1 MKKIM
6 MMAVMFVASATAFA
20 GDSDALKAI
29 LKSKTYAEAE
39 QLVKSSLDQLATP
52 QEKAKAYNK
61 LVDLAMDQ
69 FNAQSTIQTENQV
82 AKQMGKEEK
91 PVDTKLM
98 ADMAVNALNAA
109 IECDKYDQQPNEKG
123 KVAIKFR
130 QKNQDR
136 TRAIRLS
143 LLQAGIE
150 LANNDKQ
157 KEAFENFDVYLT
169 SAKSAFFEG
178 VDGVSK
184 NDPNLGVAAFY
195 GGRAA
200 YNIEQYAKAIEYFKI
215 GIADTSKQIHDL
227 SFDFLLYTLRNSQK
241 TAADSAKFIT
251 DMLDLYKEYPDA
263 EQIYS
268 SLSDAYIAKGMNA
281 EVIKLADERMAKFPD
296 ASLPHVYKAFL
307 LMQDKKYDDAIA
319 EFAKVKEDGSPV
331 FLNSIFNSAVCK
343 YNKASEFNEAN
354 SDLRTGRLK
363 PADHDKFMNML
374 KDAQGD
380 FEKAKEL
387 DPDQQ
392 TVKWQY
398 LLHNVYTLTGQEDKA
413 KAIE

>member
-1 MKKIM
+1 MKKLM
-6 MMAVMFVASATAFA
+6 MMAMMLVASATAFA

-29 LKSKTYAEAE
+29 LKAKDYAEA
-39 QLVKSSLDQLATP
+39 QSLINSSLAQLANNE
-52 QEKAKAYNK
+52 EKAKAYNK
-61 LVDLAMDQ
+61 LVDLAYEKYKKEDDTKTT
-69 FNAQSTIQTENQV
+69 NAVMQKND
-82 AKQMGKEEK
+82 
-91 PVDTKLM
+91 PVDTEGMYAAGKI
-98 ADMAVNALNAA
+98 ALQAA
-109 IECDKYDQQPNEKG
+109 MECDKYDQQPNEKG

-136 TRAIRLS
+136 TKIIRLS

-150 LANNDKQ
+150 LANNDNNKD
-157 KEAFENFDVYLT
+157 AFENFDVYLT
-169 SAKSAFFEG
+169 TAKSAFFEG

-200 YNIEQYAKAIEYFKI
+200 YNLEKYAKAIEYFKI
-215 GIADTSKQIHDL
+215 GIADTAKQIHDL

-307 LMQDKKYDDAIA
+307 LMQDKKYDDAIS
-319 EFAKVKEDGSPV
+319 EFAKVKEDKSPV
-331 FLNSIFNSAVCK
+331 YLNSIFNSAVCK

-354 SDLRTGRLK
+354 SDIRTGRLK

-413 KAIE
+413 KALE

>member
-1 MKKIM
+1 
-6 MMAVMFVASATAFA
+6 MMAMMLVASATAFA

-29 LKSKTYAEAE
+29 LKAKDFKEA
-39 QLVKSSLDQLATP
+39 QSLISSSLAQLTDAS
-52 QEKAKAYNK
+52 EKAKAYNK
-61 LVDLAMDQ
+61 LVDLAY
-69 FNAQSTIQTENQV
+69 E
-82 AKQMGKEEK
+82 KYKKEDDVKTTNMVMHKED
-91 PVDTKLM
+91 PVDTDGMLEAGK
-98 ADMAVNALNAA
+98 VALQAA
-109 IECDKYDQQPNEKG
+109 MECDKYDQQPNEKG

-136 TRAIRLS
+136 TKVIRLS
-143 LLQAGIE
+143 LLQAGID
-150 LANNDKQ
+150 LANNEKN
-157 KEAFENFDVYLT
+157 KEAFDNFDVYLQ

-200 YNIEQYAKAIEYFKI
+200 YNLEKFDKAIEYFKI
-215 GIADTSKQIHDL
+215 GIADTAKQIHDL
-227 SFDFLLYTLRNSQK
+227 SFDFLLYTMRNSQK
-241 TAADSAKFIT
+241 TAADSAKFLT
-251 DMLDLYKEYPDA
+251 DMADLYKEYPDA

-281 EVIKLADERMAKFPD
+281 EVIKLADERMAKYPD
-296 ASLPHVYKAFL
+296 SSLPHVYKAFL
-307 LMQDKKYDDAIA
+307 LMQDKKYDDAIS

-354 SDLRTGRLK
+354 SDIRTGRLK
-363 PADHDKFMNML
+363 PADHEKFMNML

-398 LLHNVYTLTGQEDKA
+398 LLHNVYTLTDQKDKA
-413 KAIE
+413 AALE

>member
-1 MKKIM
+1 
-6 MMAVMFVASATAFA
+6 MMAMMLVASATAFA

-29 LKSKTYAEAE
+29 LKAKDYAEA
-39 QLVKSSLDQLATP
+39 QSLINSSLAQLADNV
-52 QEKAKAYNK
+52 EKAKAYNK
-61 LVDLAMDQ
+61 LVDLAYDKYKKEDDVKTT
-69 FNAQSTIQTENQV
+69 NAVMKKND
-82 AKQMGKEEK
+82 
-91 PVDTKLM
+91 PVDTDGMLAAGKI
-98 ADMAVNALNAA
+98 ALQAA
-109 IECDKYDQQPNEKG
+109 MECDKYDQQPNEKG

-136 TRAIRLS
+136 TKVIRLS
-143 LLQAGIE
+143 LLQAGID
-150 LANNDKQ
+150 LANNEKN
-157 KEAFENFDVYLT
+157 KEAFDNFDVYLQ

-200 YNIEQYAKAIEYFKI
+200 YNLEKFDKAIEYFKI
-215 GIADTSKQIHDL
+215 GIADTAKQIHDL
-227 SFDFLLYTLRNSQK
+227 SFDFLLYTMRNSQK
-241 TAADSAKFIT
+241 TAADSAKFLT
-251 DMLDLYKEYPDA
+251 DMADLYKEYPDA

-281 EVIKLADERMAKFPD
+281 EVIKLADERMAKYPD
-296 ASLPHVYKAFL
+296 SSLPHVYKAFL

-319 EFAKVKEDGSPV
+319 EFAKVKEDKSPV
-331 FLNSIFNSAVCK
+331 YLNSIFNSAVCK

-354 SDLRTGRLK
+354 SDIRTGRLK

-413 KAIE
+413 KALE

>member
-1 MKKIM
+1 
-6 MMAVMFVASATAFA
+6 MMAMMLVASATAFA

-29 LKSKTYAEAE
+29 LKAKDYAEA
-39 QLVKSSLDQLATP
+39 QSLINSSLAQLANNE
-52 QEKAKAYNK
+52 EKAKAYNK
-61 LVDLAMDQ
+61 LVDLAYEKYKKEDDTKTT
-69 FNAQSTIQTENQV
+69 NAVMQKND
-82 AKQMGKEEK
+82 
-91 PVDTKLM
+91 PVDTEGMYAAGKI
-98 ADMAVNALNAA
+98 ALQAA
-109 IECDKYDQQPNEKG
+109 MECDKYDQQPNEKG

-136 TRAIRLS
+136 TKIIRLS

-150 LANNDKQ
+150 LANNDNNKD
-157 KEAFENFDVYLT
+157 AFENFDVYLT
-169 SAKSAFFEG
+169 TAKSAFFEG

-200 YNIEQYAKAIEYFKI
+200 YNLEKYAKAIEYFKI
-215 GIADTSKQIHDL
+215 GIADTAKQIHDL

-268 SLSDAYIAKGMNA
+268 SLSDAYISKGMNA
-281 EVIKLADERMAKFPD
+281 EVIKLADERMAKYPD
-296 ASLPHVYKAFL
+296 SSLPHVYKAFL

-319 EFAKVKEDGSPV
+319 EFAKVKEDKSPV

-363 PADHDKFMNML
+363 PADHEKFMNML

-387 DPDQQ
+387 DPDQL

-398 LLHNVYTLTGQEDKA
+398 LLHNVYTLTGQTEKA
-413 KAIE
+413 AALE

>member
-1 MKKIM
+1 MKKLM
-6 MMAVMFVASATAFA
+6 MMAMMLVASATAFA

-29 LKSKTYAEAE
+29 LKAKDFKEA
-39 QLVKSSLDQLATP
+39 QSLISSSLAQLTDAS
-52 QEKAKAYNK
+52 EKAKAYNK
-61 LVDLAMDQ
+61 LVDLAY
-69 FNAQSTIQTENQV
+69 E
-82 AKQMGKEEK
+82 KYKKEDDVKTTNMVMHKED
-91 PVDTKLM
+91 PVDTDGMLEAGK
-98 ADMAVNALNAA
+98 VALQAA
-109 IECDKYDQQPNEKG
+109 MECDKYDQQPNEKG

-136 TRAIRLS
+136 TKVIRLS
-143 LLQAGIE
+143 LLQAGID
-150 LANNDKQ
+150 LANNEKN
-157 KEAFENFDVYLT
+157 KEAFDNFDIYLQ

-200 YNIEQYAKAIEYFKI
+200 YNLEKFDKAIEYFKI
-215 GIADTSKQIHDL
+215 GIADTDKQIHDL
-227 SFDFLLYTLRNSQK
+227 SFDFLLYTMRNSQK
-241 TAADSAKFIT
+241 TAADSAKFLT
-251 DMLDLYKEYPDA
+251 DMADLYKEYPDA

-281 EVIKLADERMAKFPD
+281 EVIKLADERMAKYPD
-296 ASLPHVYKAFL
+296 SSLPHVYKAFL

-319 EFAKVKEDGSPV
+319 EFAKVKEDKSPV
-331 FLNSIFNSAVCK
+331 YLNSIFNSAVCK

-354 SDLRTGRLK
+354 SDIRTGRLK

-413 KAIE
+413 KALE

>member
-1 MKKIM
+1 MKKLM
-6 MMAVMFVASATAFA
+6 MMAMMLVASATAFA

-29 LKSKTYAEAE
+29 LKAKDYQEA
-39 QLVKSSLDQLATP
+39 QSLINSSLAQLTDAA
-52 QEKAKAYNK
+52 EKAKAYNK
-61 LVDLAMDQ
+61 LVDLACEKFKKEDDTKTT
-69 FNAQSTIQTENQV
+69 NAV
-82 AKQMGKEEK
+82 MHKDD
-91 PVDTKLM
+91 PVD
-98 ADMAVNALNAA
+98 AVGMIAACKVALQAA
-109 IECDKYDQQPNEKG
+109 MECDKYDQQPNEKG
-123 KVAIKFR
+123 KVAPKFR
-130 QKNQDR
+130 DKNRDR
-136 TRAIRLS
+136 TKIVRLT
-143 LLQAGIE
+143 LLQDGID
-150 LANNDKQ
+150 LANNEKH
-157 KEAFENFDVYLT
+157 KEAFEDFDIYLT
-169 SAKSAFFEG
+169 TAKSAFFEG

-200 YNIEQYAKAIEYFKI
+200 YNLEKYAKAIEYFKI
-215 GIADTSKQIHDL
+215 GVTDTAKQIHDL
-227 SFDFLLYTLRNSQK
+227 SFDFLLYTMRNSQK

-268 SLSDAYIAKGMNA
+268 SLSDAYIAKGLNA
-281 EVIKLADERMAKFPD
+281 EVVKLADERMAKYPES
-296 ASLPHVYKAFL
+296 SLPHVYKAFL
-307 LMQDKKYDDAIA
+307 LMQDKKYNEAVA
-319 EFAKVKEDGSPV
+319 EFAKVKEDKSPV
-331 FLNSIFNSAVCK
+331 YLNSVFNSAVCK
-343 YNKASEFNEAN
+343 YNMASEFNEAN

-387 DPDQQ
+387 DPDQM

-413 KAIE
+413 KALE

>member
-1 MKKIM
+1 MKKLM
-6 MMAVMFVASATAFA
+6 MMAMMLVASATAFA

-29 LKSKTYAEAE
+29 LKAKDYAEA
-39 QLVKSSLDQLATP
+39 QSLINSSLSQLTDAA
-52 QEKAKAYNK
+52 EKAKAYNK
-61 LVDLAMDQ
+61 LVDLAYDK
-69 FNAQSTIQTENQV
+69 FKKEDDTKTTNAVMQKND
-82 AKQMGKEEK
+82 
-91 PVDTKLM
+91 PVDTDGMLAAGKI
-98 ADMAVNALNAA
+98 ALEAA
-109 IECDKYDQQPNEKG
+109 MECDKYDQQPNEKG

-136 TRAIRLS
+136 LRAVRLS
-143 LLQAGIE
+143 LLQAAID
-150 LANNDKQ
+150 LANNEKN

-200 YNIEQYAKAIEYFKI
+200 YNLEKFDKAIDYFKI
-215 GIADTSKQIHDL
+215 GVADTAKQIHDL
-227 SFDFLLYTLRNSQK
+227 SFDFLLYTMRNKQK
-241 TAADSAKFIT
+241 TAADSAQYIT
-251 DMLDLYKEYPDA
+251 DMLDLYKQYPDA

-268 SLSDAYIAKGMNA
+268 SISDAYIAKGMNA
-281 EVIKLADERMAKFPD
+281 EVIKLADERMAKYPD
-296 ASLPHVYKAFL
+296 SSLPHVYKAFL

-319 EFAKVKEDGSPV
+319 EFAKVKEDNSPV

-363 PADHDKFMNML
+363 PADHEKFMNML

-387 DPDQQ
+387 DPEQK

-398 LLHNVYTLTGQEDKA
+398 LLHNVYTLTDQKDKA
-413 KAIE
+413 AALE

>member
-1 MKKIM
+1 MKKLM
-6 MMAVMFVASATAFA
+6 MMAMMLVASATAFA

-29 LKSKTYAEAE
+29 LKAKDFKEA
-39 QLVKSSLDQLATP
+39 QSLISSSLAQLTDAS
-52 QEKAKAYNK
+52 EKAKAYNK
-61 LVDLAMDQ
+61 LVDLAY
-69 FNAQSTIQTENQV
+69 E
-82 AKQMGKEEK
+82 KYKKEDDVKTTNMVMHKED
-91 PVDTKLM
+91 PVDTDGMLEAGK
-98 ADMAVNALNAA
+98 VALQAA
-109 IECDKYDQQPNEKG
+109 MECDKYDQQPNEKG

-136 TRAIRLS
+136 TKVIRLS
-143 LLQAGIE
+143 LLQAGID
-150 LANNDKQ
+150 LANNEKN
-157 KEAFENFDVYLT
+157 KEAFDNFDIYLQ

-200 YNIEQYAKAIEYFKI
+200 YNLEKFDKAIEYFKI
-215 GIADTSKQIHDL
+215 GVADTAKQIHDL
-227 SFDFLLYTLRNSQK
+227 SFDFLLYTMRNSQK
-241 TAADSAKFIT
+241 TAADSAKFLT
-251 DMLDLYKEYPDA
+251 DMADLYKEYPDA

-281 EVIKLADERMAKFPD
+281 EVIKLADERMAKYPD
-296 ASLPHVYKAFL
+296 SSLPHVYKAFL

-319 EFAKVKEDGSPV
+319 EFAKVKEDKSPV
-331 FLNSIFNSAVCK
+331 YLNSIFNSAVCK

-354 SDLRTGRLK
+354 SDIRTGRLK

-387 DPDQQ
+387 DPDQK

-413 KAIE
+413 KALE

>member
-1 MKKIM
+1 MKKLM
-6 MMAVMFVASATAFA
+6 MMAMMLVASATAFA

-29 LKSKTYAEAE
+29 LKAKDFTEA
-39 QLVKSSLDQLATP
+39 QSLINSSLTQLTDAA
-52 QEKAKAYNK
+52 EKAKAYNK
-61 LVDLAMDQ
+61 LVDLAYDK
-69 FNAQSTIQTENQV
+69 FKKEDDTKTTNAVMQKND
-82 AKQMGKEEK
+82 
-91 PVDTKLM
+91 PVDTDGMLAAGKI
-98 ADMAVNALNAA
+98 ALEAA
-109 IECDKYDQQPNEKG
+109 MECDKYDQQPNEKG

-130 QKNQDR
+130 DKNRDR
-136 TRAIRLS
+136 LRAVRLS
-143 LLQAGIE
+143 LLQAGID
-150 LANNDKQ
+150 LANNEKN
-157 KEAFENFDVYLT
+157 KEAFDNFDVYLQ

-200 YNIEQYAKAIEYFKI
+200 YNLEKFDKAIEYFKI
-215 GIADTSKQIHDL
+215 GVADTAKQIHDL
-227 SFDFLLYTLRNSQK
+227 SFDFLLYTMRNKQK
-241 TAADSAKFIT
+241 TAADSAQFIT

-268 SLSDAYIAKGMNA
+268 SLSDAYITKGMNA
-281 EVIKLADERMAKFPD
+281 EVIKLAEERMAKYPD
-296 ASLPHVYKAFL
+296 SSLPHVYKAFL
-307 LMQDKKYDDAIA
+307 LMQDKKYDEAIS
-319 EFAKVKEDGSPV
+319 EFAKVKEDNSPV
-331 FLNSIFNSAVCK
+331 YLNSIFNSAVCK

-354 SDLRTGRLK
+354 SDIRTGRLK

-387 DPDQQ
+387 DPEQK

-398 LLHNVYTLTGQEDKA
+398 LLHNVYTLTDQKDKA
-413 KAIE
+413 AALE

>member
-1 MKKIM
+1 MKKLM
-6 MMAVMFVASATAFA
+6 MMAMMLVASATAFA

-29 LKSKTYAEAE
+29 LKAKDYAEA
-39 QLVKSSLDQLATP
+39 QSLISSSLAQLTDAS
-52 QEKAKAYNK
+52 EKARAYNK
-61 LVDLAMDQ
+61 LVDLAYEKFQ
-69 FNAQSTIQTENQV
+69 
-82 AKQMGKEEK
+82 KEDNIRTTNMVMK
-91 PVDTKLM
+91 KNDPVDVEGMVAAGK
-98 ADMAVNALNAA
+98 VALEAA
-109 IECDKYDQQPNEKG
+109 MECDKYDQQPNEKG

-136 TRAIRLS
+136 LKALRLS
-143 LLQAGIE
+143 ILQQGIE
-150 LANNDKQ
+150 LANADKN
-157 KEAFENFDVYLT
+157 KESFENFDIYLT
-169 SAKSAFFEG
+169 SAKSAFYEG
-178 VDGVSK
+178 VEGVAK

-200 YNIEQYAKAIEYFKI
+200 YNLEKFDKAIEYFKI
-215 GIADTSKQIHDL
+215 GVADTAKQIHDL
-227 SFDFLLYTLRNSQK
+227 SFDFLLYTMRNKQK
-241 TAADSAKFIT
+241 TAADSAQYIK
-251 DMLDLYKEYPDA
+251 DMLELYQQFPDA

-268 SLSDAYIAKGMNA
+268 SLSDAYITQGMNA
-281 EVIKLADERMAKFPD
+281 EVIKLAEERMAKYPD
-296 ASLPHVYKAFL
+296 SSLPHVYKAFL

-319 EFAKVKEDGSPV
+319 EFAKVKEDNSPV

-354 SDLRTGRLK
+354 SDIRTGRLK

-387 DPDQQ
+387 DPEQK

-398 LLHNVYTLTGQEDKA
+398 LLHNVYTLTDQKDKA
-413 KAIE
+413 AALE

>member
-1 MKKIM
+1 
-6 MMAVMFVASATAFA
+6 MMAMMLVASATTFA

-29 LKSKTYAEAE
+29 LKAKDYTEA
-39 QLVKSSLDQLATP
+39 QSLINSSLTQLTDAA
-52 QEKAKAYNK
+52 EKAKAYNK
-61 LVDLAMDQ
+61 LVDLAYEK
-69 FNAQSTIQTENQV
+69 F
-82 AKQMGKEEK
+82 KKED
-91 PVDTKLM
+91 DTKTTNTVM
-98 ADMAVNALNAA
+98 QKNDPIDTEGMIAAGKIALQAA
-109 IECDKYDQQPNEKG
+109 MECDKYDQQPNEKG

-130 QKNQDR
+130 DKNRDR
-136 TRAIRLS
+136 LRAVRLS

-150 LANNDKQ
+150 MANNEKN
-157 KEAFENFDVYLT
+157 KEAFENFDAYLT

-178 VDGVSK
+178 VEGVSK

-200 YNIEQYAKAIEYFKI
+200 YNLEKFDKAIEYFKI
-215 GIADTSKQIHDL
+215 GVADTAKQIHDL
-227 SFDFLLYTLRNSQK
+227 SFDFLLYTMRNKQK
-241 TAADSAKFIT
+241 TAADSAQYIN
-251 DMLDLYKEYPDA
+251 DMLDLYKEYPES

-268 SLSDAYIAKGMNA
+268 SISDAYITQGKSA
-281 EVIKLADERMAKFPD
+281 EVIKLAEERMAKYPD
-296 ASLPHVYKAFL
+296 SSLPHVYKAFL
-307 LMQDKKYDDAIA
+307 LMQDKKYDDAIS

-354 SDLRTGRLK
+354 SDIRTGRLK
-363 PADHDKFMNML
+363 PADHEKFMNML

-387 DPDQQ
+387 DPEQK

-398 LLHNVYTLTGQEDKA
+398 LLHNVYTLTDQKDKA
-413 KAIE
+413 AALE

>member
-1 MKKIM
+1 M
-6 MMAVMFVASATAFA
+6 MLVASATAFA

-29 LKSKTYAEAE
+29 LKAKDYAEA
-39 QLVKSSLDQLATP
+39 QSLINSSLAQLASDA
-52 QEKAKAYNK
+52 EKAKAYNK
-61 LVDLAMDQ
+61 LVDLAFEKFKKEDDTKTT
-69 FNAQSTIQTENQV
+69 NAVMQKND
-82 AKQMGKEEK
+82 
-91 PVDTKLM
+91 PVDTDGMVAAGKI
-98 ADMAVNALNAA
+98 ALQAA
-109 IECDKYDQQPNEKG
+109 MECDKYDQLPNEKG

-130 QKNQDR
+130 DKNRDR
-136 TRAIRLS
+136 LKAVRLS
-143 LLQAGIE
+143 LLQAGIDM
-150 LANNDKQ
+150 ANNEKN

-200 YNIEQYAKAIEYFKI
+200 YNLEKFDKAIEYFKI
-215 GIADTSKQIHDL
+215 GVADTAKQIHDL
-227 SFDFLLYTLRNSQK
+227 SFDFLLYTMRNKQK
-241 TAADSAKFIT
+241 TAADSAQYIK
-251 DMLDLYKEYPDA
+251 DMLDLYKEYPDN

-268 SLSDAYIAKGMNA
+268 SISDALITKGQTA
-281 EVIKLADERMAKFPD
+281 DVIKLADERMAKYPD
-296 ASLPHVYKAFL
+296 SSLPHVYKAFL

-319 EFAKVKEDGSPV
+319 EFAKVKEDNSPV
-331 FLNSIFNSAVCK
+331 YLNSIFNSAVCK

-354 SDLRTGRLK
+354 SDIRTGRLK
-363 PADHDKFMNML
+363 PADHEKFMNML

-387 DPDQQ
+387 DPEQK

-398 LLHNVYTLTGQEDKA
+398 LLHNVYTLTDQKDKA
-413 KAIE
+413 AALE

>member
-1 MKKIM
+1 
-6 MMAVMFVASATAFA
+6 MMAMMLVASATAFA

-29 LKSKTYAEAE
+29 LKAKDFTEA
-39 QLVKSSLDQLATP
+39 QSLINSSLTQLTDAA
-52 QEKAKAYNK
+52 EKAKAYNK
-61 LVDLAMDQ
+61 LVDLAYDK
-69 FNAQSTIQTENQV
+69 FKKEDDTKTTNAVMQKND
-82 AKQMGKEEK
+82 
-91 PVDTKLM
+91 PVDTDGMLAAGKI
-98 ADMAVNALNAA
+98 ALEAA
-109 IECDKYDQQPNEKG
+109 MECDKYDQQPNEKG

-130 QKNQDR
+130 DKNRDR
-136 TRAIRLS
+136 LRAVRLS
-143 LLQAGIE
+143 LLQAGID
-150 LANNDKQ
+150 LANNEKN
-157 KEAFENFDVYLT
+157 KEAFDNFDVYLQ

-200 YNIEQYAKAIEYFKI
+200 YNLEKFDKAIEYFKI
-215 GIADTSKQIHDL
+215 GVADTAKQIHDL
-227 SFDFLLYTLRNSQK
+227 SFDFLLYTVRNKQK
-241 TAADSAKFIT
+241 TAADSAQFIT

-268 SLSDAYIAKGMNA
+268 SLSDAYISKGMNA
-281 EVIKLADERMAKFPD
+281 EVIKLAEERMAKYPD
-296 ASLPHVYKAFL
+296 SSLPHVYKAFL
-307 LMQDKKYDDAIA
+307 LMQDKKYDEAIS
-319 EFAKVKEDGSPV
+319 EFAKVKEDNSPV
-331 FLNSIFNSAVCK
+331 YLNSIFNSAVCK

-354 SDLRTGRLK
+354 SDIRTGRLK

-387 DPDQQ
+387 DPEQK

-398 LLHNVYTLTGQEDKA
+398 LLHNVYTLTGQKDKA
-413 KAIE
+413 AALE

>member
-1 MKKIM
+1 
-6 MMAVMFVASATAFA
+6 MMAMMLVASATAFA

-29 LKSKTYAEAE
+29 LKAKDFKEA
-39 QLVKSSLDQLATP
+39 QSLISSSLAQLTDAS
-52 QEKAKAYNK
+52 EKAKAYNK
-61 LVDLAMDQ
+61 LVDLAY
-69 FNAQSTIQTENQV
+69 E
-82 AKQMGKEEK
+82 KYKKEDDVKTTNMVMHKED
-91 PVDTKLM
+91 PVDTDGMLEAGK
-98 ADMAVNALNAA
+98 VALQAA
-109 IECDKYDQQPNEKG
+109 MECDKYDQQPNEKG

-136 TRAIRLS
+136 TKVIRLS
-143 LLQAGIE
+143 LLQAGID
-150 LANNDKQ
+150 LANNEKN
-157 KEAFENFDVYLT
+157 KEAFDNFDIYLQ

-178 VDGVSK
+178 VEGVSK

-200 YNIEQYAKAIEYFKI
+200 YNLEKFDKAIEYFKI
-215 GIADTSKQIHDL
+215 GVADTAKQIHDL
-227 SFDFLLYTLRNSQK
+227 SFDFLLYTMRNSQK
-241 TAADSAKFIT
+241 TAADSAKFLT
-251 DMLDLYKEYPDA
+251 DMADLYKEYPDA

-281 EVIKLADERMAKFPD
+281 EVIKLADERMAKYPD
-296 ASLPHVYKAFL
+296 SSLPHVYKAFL

-319 EFAKVKEDGSPV
+319 EFAKVKEDKSPV
-331 FLNSIFNSAVCK
+331 YLNSIFNSAVCK

-354 SDLRTGRLK
+354 SDIRTGRLK

-413 KAIE
+413 KALE

>member
-1 MKKIM
+1 
-6 MMAVMFVASATAFA
+6 MMAMMLVASATAFA

-29 LKSKTYAEAE
+29 LKAKEYTEA
-39 QLVKSSLDQLATP
+39 QSLINSSLSQLTDAA
-52 QEKAKAYNK
+52 EKAKAYNK
-61 LVDLAMDQ
+61 LVDLAYDK
-69 FNAQSTIQTENQV
+69 FKKEDDTKTTNAVMQKND
-82 AKQMGKEEK
+82 
-91 PVDTKLM
+91 PVDTDGMLAAGKI
-98 ADMAVNALNAA
+98 ALEAA
-109 IECDKYDQQPNEKG
+109 MECDKYDQQPNEKG

-136 TRAIRLS
+136 LRAVRLS
-143 LLQAGIE
+143 LLQAAID
-150 LANNDKQ
+150 LANNEKN
-157 KEAFENFDVYLT
+157 KEAFDNFDVYLT

-200 YNIEQYAKAIEYFKI
+200 YNLEKFDKAIEYFKV
-215 GIADTSKQIHDL
+215 GVADTAKQIHDL
-227 SFDFLLYTLRNSQK
+227 SFDFLLYTMRNKQK
-241 TAADSAKFIT
+241 TAADSAQFIT

-268 SLSDAYIAKGMNA
+268 SLSDAYISKGMNA
-281 EVIKLADERMAKFPD
+281 EVIKLADERMAKYPD
-296 ASLPHVYKAFL
+296 SSLPHVYKAFL

-319 EFAKVKEDGSPV
+319 EFAKVKEDKSPV
-331 FLNSIFNSAVCK
+331 YLNSIFNSAVCK

-363 PADHDKFMNML
+363 PADHEKFMNML

-387 DPDQQ
+387 DPDQN

-398 LLHNVYTLTGQEDKA
+398 LLHNVYTLTDQKDKA
-413 KAIE
+413 AALE

>member
-1 MKKIM
+1 M
-6 MMAVMFVASATAFA
+6 MMAMMLVASATAFA

-29 LKSKTYAEAE
+29 LKAKDFKEA
-39 QLVKSSLDQLATP
+39 QSLISSSLAQLTDAS
-52 QEKAKAYNK
+52 EKAKAYNK
-61 LVDLAMDQ
+61 LVDLAY
-69 FNAQSTIQTENQV
+69 E
-82 AKQMGKEEK
+82 KYKKEDDVKTTNMVMHKED
-91 PVDTKLM
+91 PVDTDGMLEAGK
-98 ADMAVNALNAA
+98 VALQAA
-109 IECDKYDQQPNEKG
+109 MECDKYDQQPNEKG

-136 TRAIRLS
+136 TKVIRLS
-143 LLQAGIE
+143 LLQAGID
-150 LANNDKQ
+150 LANNEKN
-157 KEAFENFDVYLT
+157 KEAFDNFDIYLQ

-200 YNIEQYAKAIEYFKI
+200 YNLEKFDKAIEYFKI
-215 GIADTSKQIHDL
+215 GVADTAKQIHDL
-227 SFDFLLYTLRNSQK
+227 SFDFLLYTMRNSQK
-241 TAADSAKFIT
+241 TAADSAKFLT
-251 DMLDLYKEYPDA
+251 DMADLYKEYPDA

-281 EVIKLADERMAKFPD
+281 EVIKLADERMAKYPD
-296 ASLPHVYKAFL
+296 SSLPHVYKAFL

-319 EFAKVKEDGSPV
+319 EFAKVKEDKSPV
-331 FLNSIFNSAVCK
+331 YLNSIFNSAVCK

-354 SDLRTGRLK
+354 SDIRTGRLK

-387 DPDQQ
+387 DPDQK

>member
-1 MKKIM
+1 
-6 MMAVMFVASATAFA
+6 MMAMMLVASATAFA

-29 LKSKTYAEAE
+29 LKAKDFKEA
-39 QLVKSSLDQLATP
+39 QSLISSSLAQLTDAS
-52 QEKAKAYNK
+52 EKAKAYNK
-61 LVDLAMDQ
+61 LVDLAY
-69 FNAQSTIQTENQV
+69 E
-82 AKQMGKEEK
+82 KYKKEDDVKTTNMVMHKED
-91 PVDTKLM
+91 PVDTDGMLEAGK
-98 ADMAVNALNAA
+98 VALQAA
-109 IECDKYDQQPNEKG
+109 MECDKYDQQPNEKG

-136 TRAIRLS
+136 TKVIRLS
-143 LLQAGIE
+143 LLQAGID
-150 LANNDKQ
+150 LANNEKN
-157 KEAFENFDVYLT
+157 KEAFDNFDVYLQ

-200 YNIEQYAKAIEYFKI
+200 YNLEKFDKAIEYFKI
-215 GIADTSKQIHDL
+215 GIADTAKQIHDL
-227 SFDFLLYTLRNSQK
+227 SFDFLLYTMRNSQK
-241 TAADSAKFIT
+241 TAADSAKFLT
-251 DMLDLYKEYPDA
+251 DMADLYKEYPDA

-281 EVIKLADERMAKFPD
+281 EVIKLADERMAKYPD
-296 ASLPHVYKAFL
+296 SSLPHVYKAFL

-319 EFAKVKEDGSPV
+319 EFAKVKEDKSPV
-331 FLNSIFNSAVCK
+331 YLNSIFNSAVCK

-413 KAIE
+413 KALE